1 MTRGGS
7 FTLIGC
13 LALVLGLPGAASL
26 VGLGAA
32 KDRLVSGRPRP
43 PPLQLSSLLSGRF
56 GHDMS
61 DWVFDV
67 VPFKA
72 SLSRL
77 DSLIDVAI
85 FRDSPAPGQLVL
97 GQRGFAFRIDGRAT
111 PDPQALLHTVMH
123 LDAEATRA
131 GRRLLVAVSPS
142 KASLYPE
149 YLPAPHRRSHAKTT
163 GPIEASLQAMST
175 STDSPVLDVWG
186 PMRVEKKRL
195 LAVKEP
201 AHRRLRFVF
210 RPTDDHWSFEAGQ
223 VQARVIVTAIDAS
236 AWHDDRVVMTPP
248 YVFRESE
255 LNALFLHAGFQEPYV
270 AAALNPDLVLEQTID
285 ELDGGAGR
293 TNAVTTFRST
303 STGSMAPLPRRVVVV
318 HDGFL
323 TGLPVTPGP
332 GSDGGIEALAAS
344 FAQTTFVPWDAL
356 SGSTAALLPFFS
368 DADVVVVQVGE
379 AQVGDLMVY
388 EDALV
393 ALLRAAADAPTTSSR
408 APHPAP

>member
-1 MTRGGS
+1 
-7 FTLIGC
+7 
-13 LALVLGLPGAASL
+13 
-26 VGLGAA
+26 
-32 KDRLVSGRPRP
+32 
-43 PPLQLSSLLSGRF
+43 
-56 GHDMS
+56 
-61 DWVFDV
+61 
-67 VPFKA
+67 
-72 SLSRL
+72 
-77 DSLIDVAI
+77 
-85 FRDSPAPGQLVL
+85 
-97 GQRGFAFRIDGRAT
+97 
-111 PDPQALLHTVMH
+111 
-123 LDAEATRA
+123 
-131 GRRLLVAVSPS
+131 
-142 KASLYPE
+142 
-149 YLPAPHRRSHAKTT
+149 
-163 GPIEASLQAMST
+163 
-175 STDSPVLDVWG
+175 
-186 PMRVEKKRL
+186 MRVEKKRL